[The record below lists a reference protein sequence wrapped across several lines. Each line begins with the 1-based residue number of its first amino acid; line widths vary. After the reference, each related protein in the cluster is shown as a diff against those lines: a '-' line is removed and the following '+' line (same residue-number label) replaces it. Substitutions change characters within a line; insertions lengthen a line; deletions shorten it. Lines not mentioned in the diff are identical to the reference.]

1 MATALEHDSV
11 AYGTERDEW
20 QEETSRCKSGVCL
33 TVIVF
38 GATGDLAAKKTFK
51 SLATLYNKGCALVSG
66 WTALHSATARPRAE
80 LISILRA
87 LVHLVR
93 RLSYVRA
100 SKIERAALYTTD
112 CAAMMIQTCSRR
124 FLHAGQSCTLT

>member
-20 QEETSRCKSGVCL
+20 QEETARCKSGVCL

-66 WTALHSATARPRAE
+66 WTALHSATTATARPCAE
-80 LISILRA
+80 LFFFCFFFVFVFFVGGLW
-87 LVHLVR
+87 
-93 RLSYVRA
+93 
-100 SKIERAALYTTD
+100 
-112 CAAMMIQTCSRR
+112 
-124 FLHAGQSCTLT
+124 CTLHDDSAMCAQAKLKERPCTPLTALR